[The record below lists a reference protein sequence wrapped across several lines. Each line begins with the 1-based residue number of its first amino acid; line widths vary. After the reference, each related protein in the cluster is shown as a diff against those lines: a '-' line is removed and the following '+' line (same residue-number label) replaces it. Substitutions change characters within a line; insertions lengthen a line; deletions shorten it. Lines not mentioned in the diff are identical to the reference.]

1 MTRPWNNS
9 IRCSLLATT
18 STDCAGWPIH
28 ATRRGRR
35 KGRPHIA
42 IMRWR
47 ELRRI
52 APVGNLT
59 IRTDPGG
66 YFFQGEQYWRY
77 DIEADRADPG

>member
-1 MTRPWNNS
+1 
-9 IRCSLLATT
+9 
-18 STDCAGWPIH
+18 
-28 ATRRGRR
+28 
-35 KGRPHIA
+35 
-42 IMRWR
+42 MRWR

-77 DIEADRADPG
+77 DIEADRADPGYPTGITQGGWPGILGDHEGLRDKVGRCAKDVGIL